1 MFNIISEGY
10 KAYKQYLNDMSEYE
24 TQKQIIISKIGKS
37 YYFTKIDESESE
49 EEQEIDENTEENLC
63 SL

>member
-1 MFNIISEGY
+1 
-10 KAYKQYLNDMSEYE
+10 MSEYE